1 MKRKIFTT
9 VSILTAAIICCTGCM
24 SKEAKSAQKKIDSLP
39 DSYYDGGLPALEDAS
54 KSYEELSDED
64 KDQVKNN
71 AVDSLYEQ
79 YYKSIAD
86 EINQKTNDFQISG
99 YIDDGKYAECLN
111 DFNEII
117 ESIKSADPN
126 CYENVDFSALR
137 GKIAELKT
145 ALQDFSTET
154 STVSTNVDSLREQL
168 ESMKDVYS
176 NYKQIASFC
185 DSVIA
190 VANMVPDKY
199 KSKEN
204 FLSKVQDLKQFT
216 SENEFSDDNSDDF
229 VNKYTAVANT
239 YNELVS
245 EIEDVYE
252 SFDLDSFESQAEQMS
267 QNVDE
272 INQVIDAHNDAVK

>member
-39 DSYYDGGLPALEDAS
+39 DSYYDGVLPALEDAS

-79 YYKSIAD
+79 Y
-86 EINQKTNDFQISG
+86 QKATDFQVST
-99 YIDDGKYAECLN
+99 YMNDGKYSECLT

-117 ESIKSADPN
+117 ESIKASDPN
-126 CYENVDFSALR
+126 CYENIDFSALR
-137 GKIAELKT
+137 GKLSDIKS
-145 ALQDFSTET
+145 ALQDFATET
-154 STVSTNVDSLREQL
+154 STVSTNVDSVREQL

-176 NYKQIASFC
+176 NYKQISSFC

-272 INQVIDAHNDAVK
+272 INKVIDAYNDAVK